1 MSKIGAWLSS
11 KSKEPVI
18 SAAQSDDDI
27 LVSDEWY
34 QYYRKCAKNIRKIRS
49 ILENF
54 TNQPQ
59 GYSKTDRFW
68 DEMVEIGR
76 LADIKDPEEMKE
88 WLLHC
93 KTMDNAP
100 KKEQNNIVKRSYV
113 PKKKHLANKRKRELH
128 SWLKRAKAVNI
139 DPLPSSRPFQGQR
152 KEWEESIVKAERM
165 QYRNKQFDIGKYK
178 RECINKLKYL
188 KKGSSL
194 LIEDRIPQ
202 TVEWWL
208 IEMENTM
215 KGFEDKIFHAEEI
228 NHNTQKIW
236 RVK

>member
-1 MSKIGAWLSS
+1 MNTIGKWLSN

-18 SAAQSDDDI
+18 SAVQDDDI

-93 KTMDNAP
+93 KTKGKRI
-100 KKEQNNIVKRSYV
+100 KKQVTPER
-113 PKKKHLANKRKRELH
+113 RKELH
-128 SWLKRAKAVNI
+128 SWKKRAKSVGI
-139 DPLPSSRPFQGQR
+139 DLLPSRRPFMGER
-152 KEWEESIVKAERM
+152 KEWEESIVKAESIPK
-165 QYRNKQFDIGKYK
+165 YKNKRVDIGEYK
-178 RECINKLKYL
+178 RECINALKYL
-188 KKGSSL
+188 KKGDSFL
-194 LIEDRIPQ
+194 VEDRIPQ

-208 IEMENTM
+208 IAMKNTM
-215 KGFEDKIFHAEEI
+215 KEFKDKIFHAEEI
-228 NHNTQKIW
+228 NHNTQRIW

>member
-1 MSKIGAWLSS
+1 MKVGKWFWKKQHRKDNEIIVTNDMSKVLYST
-11 KSKEPVI
+11 
-18 SAAQSDDDI
+18 
-27 LVSDEWY
+27 DEWY
-34 QYYRKCAKNIRKIRS
+34 IYYRQCTKNIRKIRS
-49 ILENF
+49 ILEYF

-59 GYSKTDRFW
+59 GYSKTDKFW

-93 KTMDNAP
+93 KTKGKRI
-100 KKEQNNIVKRSYV
+100 KKQVTPER
-113 PKKKHLANKRKRELH
+113 RKELH
-128 SWLKRAKAVNI
+128 SWKKRAEAVGI
-139 DPLPSSRPFQGQR
+139 DLLPSRRPFMGER
-152 KEWEESIVKAERM
+152 KEWEESIVKAESIPK
-165 QYRNKQFDIGKYK
+165 YKNKRVDIGEYK

-208 IEMENTM
+208 IAMKNTM
-215 KGFEDKIFHAEEI
+215 KEFKDKIFHAEEI
-228 NHNTQKIW
+228 NHNTQRIW

>member
-1 MSKIGAWLSS
+1 MNKIGKWFWKKQHETDNEIIITNDMDKVLYST
-11 KSKEPVI
+11 
-18 SAAQSDDDI
+18 
-27 LVSDEWY
+27 DEWY
-34 QYYRKCAKNIRKIRS
+34 HYYRKCAKNIRKIMS

-93 KTMDNAP
+93 KTKGKRI
-100 KKEQNNIVKRSYV
+100 KKQVTPER
-113 PKKKHLANKRKRELH
+113 RKELH
-128 SWLKRAKAVNI
+128 SWKKRAKSVGI
-139 DPLPSSRPFQGQR
+139 DLLPSRRPFMGER
-152 KEWEESIVKAERM
+152 KEWEESIVKAESIPK
-165 QYRNKQFDIGKYK
+165 YKNKRVDIGEYK
-178 RECINKLKYL
+178 RECINALKYL
-188 KKGSSL
+188 KKGDSFL
-194 LIEDRIPQ
+194 VEDRIPQ

-208 IEMENTM
+208 IAMKNTM
-215 KGFEDKIFHAEEI
+215 KEFKDKIFHAEEI
-228 NHNTQKIW
+228 NHNTQRIW

>member
-1 MSKIGAWLSS
+1 MKIGKWFWKKQHEIDNEIIITNDTS
-11 KSKEPVI
+11 KVLYST
-18 SAAQSDDDI
+18 
-27 LVSDEWY
+27 DEWY
-34 QYYRKCAKNIRKIRS
+34 IYYRQCTKNIRKIRD

-93 KTMDNAP
+93 KTKGKRI
-100 KKEQNNIVKRSYV
+100 KKQVTPER
-113 PKKKHLANKRKRELH
+113 RKELH
-128 SWLKRAKAVNI
+128 SWKKRAEAVGI
-139 DPLPSSRPFQGQR
+139 DLLPSRRPFMGER
-152 KEWEESIVKAERM
+152 KEWEESIVKAESIPK
-165 QYRNKQFDIGKYK
+165 YKNKRVDIGEYK
-178 RECINKLKYL
+178 RECINALKYL
-188 KKGSSL
+188 KKGDSFL
-194 LIEDRIPQ
+194 VEDRIPQ

-208 IEMENTM
+208 IAMKNTM
-215 KGFEDKIFHAEEI
+215 KEFKDKIFHAEEI
-228 NHNTQKIW
+228 NHNTQRIW